1 MYLPA
6 TDSICSTPILFVQ
19 ASTVSETDCIVRK
32 GDWWGED
39 TVPLPNTPGVDIVGK
54 IYDMKQQTATQ
65 HGLKQYQTVL
75 SLVRWGGNSRFVSLS
90 PSQIVKVPDSIDPAQ
105 AACLPETYLSAFQ
118 VLHFGQQGAIRYREN
133 SLRGKSILILG
144 SMANNMGKAILEL
157 ALHAGAA
164 NIYATAKKK
173 HWKSLIA
180 LGIMPLSQDPIDWI
194 MRLEGTLDL
203 VVASN
208 GGLREDV
215 TPTHFRALRD
225 SGHLILSGHRLVGND
240 VPVGEWKQSQTPIMC
255 ARNKSLLKTMSRTHS
270 YDVFEQWEK
279 DLNTCKRDLVHLV
292 QLLERGILKPNVLD
306 RLPLTKVGKAQEL
319 LESKRLSGFLVCE
332 PWLKT
337 KKRAVY
343 L

>member
-1 MYLPA
+1 
-6 TDSICSTPILFVQ
+6 
-19 ASTVSETDCIVRK
+19 
-32 GDWWGED
+32 
-39 TVPLPNTPGVDIVGK
+39 VPLPNVPGVDVVGK
-54 IYDMKQQTATQ
+54 ICDMKQHTATQ
-65 HGLKQYQTVL
+65 YGLKPYQRVL
-75 SLVRWGGNSRFVSLS
+75 SLVKWGGNSRYVAL
-90 PSQIVKVPDSIDPAQ
+90 PSSHLVKIPDSLDPAE
-105 AACLPETYLSAFQ
+105 AACLPETYMSAFQ
-118 VLHFGQQGAIRYREN
+118 VLHFGQHGAARYREN

-144 SMANNMGKAILEL
+144 SMANNMGRAIIEL

-164 NIYATAKKK
+164 NVYATAKKK
-173 HWKSLIA
+173 HWKTLISF
-180 LGIMPLSQDPIDWI
+180 GIMPLSQDPFDWI

-215 TPTHFRALRD
+215 TPTHFRALKE
-225 SGHLILSGHRLVGND
+225 SGHLILCGRRLVGND
-240 VPVGEWKQSQTPIMC
+240 VPVGDWKQTQTPIMC
-255 ARNKSLLKTMSRTHS
+255 AKNKSLLKTMSRTHS
-270 YDVFEQWEK
+270 YDVYEQWEK
-279 DLNTCKRDLVHLV
+279 DMNTCKRDLVHLV
-292 QLLERGILKPNVLD
+292 QLLEKGVLKPNVLD